1 MKKFW
6 DALLGILAPEKY
18 LHNRS
23 FRDAEEH
30 EKTRQALNAE
40 LALKAMELAK
50 HGMVVELKCTNSGW
64 VEFRAVPTDGS
75 PAFTYNGSAFDVQVP
90 ARRGH

>member
-1 MKKFW
+1 M
-6 DALLGILAPEKY
+6 LGILAPEKY

-23 FRDAEEH
+23 LHDGEVH
-30 EKTRQALNAE
+30 ERQRQALNAQ

-75 PAFTYNGSAFDVQVP
+75 PGFTYNGSAFDAQVP
-90 ARRGH
+90 ARHSH

>member
-6 DALLGILAPEKY
+6 DAVLGILAPEKY

-23 FRDAEEH
+23 LRDGEVH
-30 EKTRQALNAE
+30 ERQRQE

-75 PAFTYNGSAFDVQVP
+75 PGFTYNGSAFDAQVP
-90 ARRGH
+90 ARRSH